1 MISVIKY
8 FKNLEIVVGVI
19 NSKKMPSNSEKVDM
33 LLILGESHGNY
44 EAAIRLYAR
53 RYPNRR
59 TPSNHV
65 LRNLEIT
72 LREHGKFKKERVR
85 RRTVT
90 TMENEVAVIESVTN
104 NPHFSQRQIARQL
117 NISKGSIF

>member
-1 MISVIKY
+1 MTSVIKY

-53 RYPNRR
+53 RY
-59 TPSNHV
+59 
-65 LRNLEIT
+65 LEIT

-85 RRTVT
+85 RRTIT

-104 NPHFSQRQIARQL
+104 NPHFSQKQIARQL